1 MNVLGVGLLE
11 ILLILILGLLVL
23 GPKGMIKAAKLAGKY
38 LHKLYQS
45 EFWKLAQGS
54 RTAVEKYTRELQ
66 LTGEMEKIKAELSQ
80 LDPAEKEGLAQG
92 SPPPANQKKRTLPDQ
107 EETETALEESD
118 SNQESEK
125 SKNNPG

>member
-1 MNVLGVGLLE
+1 MNVLGVGLME

-38 LHKLYQS
+38 LHKLFQS

-66 LTGEMEKIKAELSQ
+66 LTGEMEKIRDELSR
-80 LDPAEKEGLAQG
+80 LDPAEKQGLAQG
-92 SPPPANQKKRTLPDQ
+92 SPPPAKRKNRTLPSRGDA
-107 EETETALEESD
+107 EIDREESSSNPESKEIKD
-118 SNQESEK
+118 S
-125 SKNNPG
+125 PD

>member
-1 MNVLGVGLLE
+1 MNVLGVGLME

-23 GPKGMIKAAKLAGKY
+23 GPQGMIKAAKLAGKY

-66 LTGEMEKIKAELSQ
+66 LTGEMEKIRAELSE
-80 LDPAEKEGLAQG
+80 LDPAEKQGLAQG
-92 SPPPANQKKRTLPDQ
+92 SPPSAKRKKRTLPAS
-107 EETETALEESD
+107 EEAETDPEEASPNSESKENKD
-118 SNQESEK
+118 S
-125 SKNNPG
+125 PD